1 VFRQTLDPAGSLT
14 LSALL
19 ALIPLLAVLLLL
31 GGLRW
36 KAHWAGIAALVIAIV
51 IAVAGFGMP
60 VGTALDAGVFGV
72 ANSVLLVLW
81 ITFNAIWVYNLTV
94 HSGHF
99 EVLRR
104 AFSSVS
110 EDSRVQAIVIAFSFG
125 ALLEALA
132 GGGSPVA
139 ICSVM
144 LIALGV
150 NPLKAAALTLVADT
164 APVAFGGLG
173 NPITALGPISGL
185 PVDQFGAMA
194 GRQVCFLA
202 AIVPFVLLFIADG
215 RKGVREAWPAA
226 LVAGVSFGLTQF
238 LVSSYLSYQLCD
250 ILAAIVSAGAVLLL
264 VRVWQPATAT
274 VSTGRGG
281 GGGGGGVATVTGGHE
296 DVVDSTADKIKAF
309 APYAIIVVVFSLA
322 QIAPIKK
329 ALNAIVWKFSW
340 PGLAVQNAAGKKVD
354 TSYTLNFFGATGTLL
369 LVSGLL
375 SLFVLK
381 IGLGTAVRLYGRTIK
396 QFGWAIVAILA
407 VFALSY
413 VMNLSGQITTL
424 GSWLAGTGAFFAFL
438 SPVVG
443 WFGVTITGTD
453 VGSNTLLGGSQFA
466 AAHQLG
472 ASPILFGAA
481 NSSGGVMAK
490 MISPQNLAIGT
501 AAVGLVGKEGELF
514 RRVFGWSIGLLLVLC
529 VLVFLQST
537 PVLGWMVP

>member
-14 LSALL
+14 SSALL

-60 VGTALDAGVFGV
+60 VGQTLDAGLFGI

-215 RKGVREAWPAA
+215 RKGLREAWPAA

-274 VSTGRGG
+274 VSTTGG
-281 GGGGGGVATVTGGHE
+281 GGGGGGVATVTGGDHVRDSRS
-296 DVVDSTADKIKAF
+296 DVFKAF

-329 ALNAIVWKFSW
+329 ALNAVVWKFGW
-340 PGLAVQNAAGKKVD
+340 PGLSVQNAAGKKVD

-375 SLFVLK
+375 SLLVLK
-381 IGLGTAVRLYGRTIK
+381 IGLGTAARLYGRTIK

-514 RRVFGWSIGLLLVLC
+514 RRVFGWSIALLLVLC
-529 VLVFLQST
+529 VIVFLQST

>member
-14 LSALL
+14 SSALL

-60 VGTALDAGVFGV
+60 VGQTLDAGLFGI

-215 RKGVREAWPAA
+215 RKGLREAWPAA

-274 VSTGRGG
+274 VSTTGG
-281 GGGGGGVATVTGGHE
+281 GGGGGGVATVTGGDHVRDSRS
-296 DVVDSTADKIKAF
+296 DVFKAF

-329 ALNAIVWKFSW
+329 ALNAVVWKFGW
-340 PGLAVQNAAGKKVD
+340 PGLSIQNAAGKKVD

-375 SLFVLK
+375 SLLVLK
-381 IGLGTAVRLYGRTIK
+381 IGLGTAARLYGRTIK

-514 RRVFGWSIGLLLVLC
+514 RRVFGWSIALLLVLC
-529 VLVFLQST
+529 VIVFLQST

>member
-250 ILAAIVSAGAVLLL
+250 VLAAIVSAGAVLLL

-274 VSTGRGG
+274 VSTG

>member
-19 ALIPLLAVLLLL
+19 ALIPLFAVLVLL
-31 GGLRW
+31 GGLKW
-36 KAHWAGIAALVIAIV
+36 KAHWAGIAALVISIV

-60 VGTALDAGVFGV
+60 IGQTLDAGLFGM

-185 PVDQFGAMA
+185 PVEQFGAMA
-194 GRQVCFLA
+194 GRQVSFLA
-202 AIVPFVLLFIADG
+202 VLVPFVLIFIADG
-215 RKGVREAWPAA
+215 RKGLREVWPAA
-226 LVAGVSFGLTQF
+226 LTAGLSFGVTQF

-250 ILAAIVSAGAVLLL
+250 ILAAIVSASAVLLL
-264 VRVWQPATAT
+264 VRVWQPATASVAT
-274 VSTGRGG
+274 GG
-281 GGGGGGVATVTGGHE
+281 GGGGSGGVATVTGGG
-296 DVVDSTADKIKAF
+296 DVRDSRADVIKAF
-309 APYAIIVVVFSLA
+309 SPYAIIVVVFSLA
-322 QIAPIKK
+322 QIAPIKA
-329 ALNAIVWKFSW
+329 ALNAIVWKFGW
-340 PGLAVQNAAGKKVD
+340 PGLAIQNAAGKKVD

-375 SLFVLK
+375 SLLVLK
-381 IGLGTAVRLYGRTIK
+381 VGLGDAVRVYGRTVK
-396 QFGWAIVAILA
+396 QFGWAIIAILA

-424 GSWLAGTGAFFAFL
+424 GFWLAGTGAFFAFL

-514 RRVFGWSIGLLLVLC
+514 RRVFGWSVGLLLVLC
-529 VLVFLQST
+529 VLVYLQST

>member
-1 VFRQTLDPAGSLT
+1 MFRQTLDPAGSLT

-60 VGTALDAGVFGV
+60 LGTALDAGVFGI

-281 GGGGGGVATVTGGHE
+281 DGGGGVATVTTGGTD
-296 DVVDSTADKIKAF
+296 DVRDSRADVIKAF

-329 ALNAIVWKFSW
+329 ALNAIVWKFGW

-381 IGLGTAVRLYGRTIK
+381 IGLGTAARLYGRTVR
-396 QFGWAIVAILA
+396 QFGWAIIAILA

-514 RRVFGWSIGLLLVLC
+514 RRVFGWSIALLLVLC

>member
-1 VFRQTLDPAGSLT
+1 MFRQTLDPAGSLT

-274 VSTGRGG
+274 VSTG

-309 APYAIIVVVFSLA
+309 TPYAIIVVVFSLA

>member
-1 VFRQTLDPAGSLT
+1 MFRQTLDPAGSLT

-19 ALIPLLAVLLLL
+19 ALIPLVAVLVLL
-31 GGLRW
+31 GWLRW
-36 KAHWAGIAALVIAIV
+36 KAHWAGIAALVISIV

-60 VGTALDAGVFGV
+60 IGLALDAGVFGI

-173 NPITALGPISGL
+173 NPITALGSITGL

-194 GRQVCFLA
+194 GRQVSFLA
-202 AIVPFVLLFIADG
+202 VLVPFVLIFIADG
-215 RKGVREAWPAA
+215 RKGLREVWPAA
-226 LVAGVSFGLTQF
+226 LTAGLSFGITQF

-250 ILAAIVSAGAVLLL
+250 ILAAIVSAGAVLIL
-264 VRVWQPATAT
+264 VRVWQPVTAT
-274 VSTGRGG
+274 VTTGG
-281 GGGGGGVATVTGGHE
+281 GGGGGGVATAEHGDEQVRDSRA
-296 DVVDSTADKIKAF
+296 DVIRAF
-309 APYAIIVVVFSLA
+309 SPYAIIVVVFSLA

-329 ALNAIVWKFSW
+329 ALNAIVWKFNW
-340 PGLAVQNAAGKKVD
+340 PGLTIQNAAGKKVD

-375 SLFVLK
+375 SLIVLK
-381 IGLGTAVRLYGRTIK
+381 VGIGAAVRIYGKTVR
-396 QFGWAIVAILA
+396 QFGWAIIAILA

-424 GSWLAGTGAFFAFL
+424 GFWLAGAGAFFAFL

-443 WFGVTITGTD
+443 WFGVAITGTD
-453 VGSNTLLGGSQFA
+453 VGSNTLLGGSQIA

-529 VLVFLQST
+529 VIVFLQST

>member
-1 VFRQTLDPAGSLT
+1 MFRQILDPAGSLT

-19 ALIPLLAVLLLL
+19 ALIPLLAVLVLL
-31 GGLRW
+31 GGLKW
-36 KAHWAGIAALVIAIV
+36 KAHWAGIAALAISIV

-60 VGTALDAGVFGV
+60 IGQTLDAGLFGM

-185 PVDQFGAMA
+185 PVEQFGAMA
-194 GRQVCFLA
+194 GRQVSFLA
-202 AIVPFVLLFIADG
+202 VLVPFVLIFIADG
-215 RKGVREAWPAA
+215 RKGLREVWPAA
-226 LVAGVSFGLTQF
+226 LTAGLSFGLTQF

-250 ILAAIVSAGAVLLL
+250 ILAAIVSAGALLLL
-264 VRVWQPATAT
+264 VRVWQPVTASVAT
-274 VSTGRGG
+274 
-281 GGGGGGVATVTGGHE
+281 GGGGGGVATATGGDAIRDSRA
-296 DVVDSTADKIKAF
+296 DVIKAF
-309 APYAIIVVVFSLA
+309 SPYAIIVVVFSLA
-322 QIAPIKK
+322 QIAPIKA
-329 ALNAIVWKFSW
+329 ALNSIVWKFAW
-340 PGLAVQNAAGKKVD
+340 PGLAIQNAAGKKVD

-375 SLFVLK
+375 SLIVLK
-381 IGLGTAVRLYGRTIK
+381 IGIGDAVKVYGRTVK
-396 QFGWAIVAILA
+396 QFGWAIIAILA

-514 RRVFGWSIGLLLVLC
+514 RRVFGWSVGLLLVLC
-529 VLVFLQST
+529 VLVYLQST

>member
-1 VFRQTLDPAGSLT
+1 MFRQTLDPAGSLT

-19 ALIPLLAVLLLL
+19 ALIPLLAVLVLL
-31 GGLRW
+31 GGLKW
-36 KAHWAGIAALVIAIV
+36 KAHWAGIAALVISIV

-60 VGTALDAGVFGV
+60 IGQTLDAGLFGM

-110 EDSRVQAIVIAFSFG
+110 GDSRVQAIVIAFSFG

-215 RKGVREAWPAA
+215 RKGLREAWPAA

-264 VRVWQPATAT
+264 VRVWQPATASVAT
-274 VSTGRGG
+274 
-281 GGGGGGVATVTGGHE
+281 GGGGGVATATGD
-296 DVVDSTADKIKAF
+296 DVRDSRADVIKAF
-309 APYAIIVVVFSLA
+309 SPYAIIVVVFSLA
-322 QIAPIKK
+322 QIAPIKA
-329 ALNAIVWKFSW
+329 ALNAVVWKFGW
-340 PGLAVQNAAGKKVD
+340 PGLAIQNAAGKKVD

-375 SLFVLK
+375 SLLVLK
-381 IGLGTAVRLYGRTIK
+381 IGIGDAVRIYGRTVK
-396 QFGWAIVAILA
+396 QFGWAILAILA

-514 RRVFGWSIGLLLVLC
+514 RRVFGWSVGLLLVLC
-529 VLVFLQST
+529 VLVYLQST

>member
-1 VFRQTLDPAGSLT
+1 MFRQTLDPAGSLT

-19 ALIPLLAVLLLL
+19 ALIPLVAVLVLL

-36 KAHWAGIAALVIAIV
+36 KAHWAGIAALVISIV

-60 VGTALDAGVFGV
+60 IGQTLDAGLFGM

-110 EDSRVQAIVIAFSFG
+110 DDSRVQAIVIAFSFG

-202 AIVPFVLLFIADG
+202 AIVPFVLLYIADG
-215 RKGVREAWPAA
+215 RKGVRECWPAA

-250 ILAAIVSAGAVLLL
+250 ILAAVVSAGALLLL
-264 VRVWQPATAT
+264 VRVWQPVTAT

-281 GGGGGGVATVTGGHE
+281 GGGNGGGVATATGGD
-296 DVVDSTADKIKAF
+296 DVRDSRADVIKAF
-309 APYAIIVVVFSLA
+309 TPYAIIVVVFSLA

-340 PGLAVQNAAGKKVD
+340 PGLSIQNAAGKKVD

-375 SLFVLK
+375 SLIVLK
-381 IGLGTAVRLYGRTIK
+381 VGVGTAVKIYGRTVR
-396 QFGWAIVAILA
+396 QFGWAILAILA

-413 VMNLSGQITTL
+413 VMNLSGQIGTL

-514 RRVFGWSIGLLLVLC
+514 RRVFGWSVGLLLVLC
-529 VLVFLQST
+529 VLVYLQST

>member
-1 VFRQTLDPAGSLT
+1 MFRQTLDPAGSLT

-19 ALIPLLAVLLLL
+19 ALIPLLAVLVLL

-51 IAVAGFGMP
+51 IAVVGFGMP
-60 VGTALDAGVFGV
+60 FGLALDAGVFGI

-173 NPITALGPISGL
+173 NPITALGSITGL

-194 GRQVCFLA
+194 GRQVSILA
-202 AIVPFVLLFIADG
+202 VLVPFVLIFIADG
-215 RKGVREAWPAA
+215 RKGLREVWPAA
-226 LVAGVSFGLTQF
+226 LTAGLSFGITQF

-250 ILAAIVSAGAVLLL
+250 ILAAIVSAGAVLIL
-264 VRVWQPATAT
+264 VRVWQPVTAT
-274 VSTGRGG
+274 VSTG
-281 GGGGGGVATVTGGHE
+281 GGGGGGVATAERGGD
-296 DVVDSTADKIKAF
+296 DVRDSRADVIRAF
-309 APYAIIVVVFSLA
+309 SPYAIIVVVFSLA

-329 ALNAIVWKFSW
+329 ALNAVVWKFNW
-340 PGLAVQNAAGKKVD
+340 PGLTIQNAAGKKVD

-369 LVSGLL
+369 LVAGLL
-375 SLFVLK
+375 SLIVLK
-381 IGLGTAVRLYGRTIK
+381 VGVGAAVRIYGKTVR
-396 QFGWAIVAILA
+396 QFGWAIIAILA

-424 GSWLAGTGAFFAFL
+424 GFWLAGAGAFFAFL

-443 WFGVTITGTD
+443 WFGVAITGTD
-453 VGSNTLLGGSQFA
+453 VGSNTLLGGSQIA
-466 AAHQLG
+466 AAHQLH

-514 RRVFGWSIGLLLVLC
+514 RRVFGWSVGLLLVLC
-529 VLVFLQST
+529 VLVYLQST

>member
-1 VFRQTLDPAGSLT
+1 MFRQTLDPAGSLT

-19 ALIPLLAVLLLL
+19 ALIPLFAVLLLL
-31 GGLRW
+31 GGLKW
-36 KAHWAGIAALVIAIV
+36 KAHWAGIAALVISIL

-60 VGTALDAGVFGV
+60 IGQTLDAGLFGM

-94 HSGHF
+94 RSGHF

-185 PVDQFGAMA
+185 PVEQFGAMA

-202 AIVPFVLLFIADG
+202 AIVPFVLLYIADG

-264 VRVWQPATAT
+264 VRVWQPATASVAT
-274 VSTGRGG
+274 GG
-281 GGGGGGVATVTGGHE
+281 GGGGGGGLATATGGG
-296 DVVDSTADKIKAF
+296 DVRDSRADVIKAF
-309 APYAIIVVVFSLA
+309 SPYAIIVVVFSLA
-322 QIAPIKK
+322 QIAPIKA
-329 ALNAIVWKFSW
+329 ALNSIVWKFSW
-340 PGLAVQNAAGKKVD
+340 PGLAIQNAAGKKVD

-375 SLFVLK
+375 SLLVLK
-381 IGLGTAVRLYGRTIK
+381 VGLGDAVRVYGRTVR
-396 QFGWAIVAILA
+396 QFGWAIIAILA

-424 GSWLAGTGAFFAFL
+424 GFWLAGTGAFFAFL

-529 VLVFLQST
+529 VLVYLQST

>member
-60 VGTALDAGVFGV
+60 LGTALDAGVFGI

-281 GGGGGGVATVTGGHE
+281 DGGGGVATVTTGGTD
-296 DVVDSTADKIKAF
+296 DVRDSRADVIKAF

-329 ALNAIVWKFSW
+329 ALNAIVWKFGW

-381 IGLGTAVRLYGRTIK
+381 IGLGTAARLYGRTVR
-396 QFGWAIVAILA
+396 QFGWAIIAILA

-514 RRVFGWSIGLLLVLC
+514 RRVFGWSIALLLVLC